1 MSIFLGSMY
10 IVENSV
16 ILECTGEIITLKSV
30 RLCLF
35 LLSYGIERRVYIPL
49 LVEILIIAFL
59 K

>member
-1 MSIFLGSMY
+1 MY

-49 LVEILIIAFL
+49 LVESLIIAFL